1 MAVIA
6 LSVPCYA
13 PAGAGE
19 EEKRMR
25 VTEVNLKGLRAGAI
39 RALVAV
45 AVILLVCS
53 GAWAQKNKKDKTA
66 STSDQPMPSMPMSPN
81 EEIEHNIGEMLAAQ
95 QLGNMEL
102 MHKYY
107 SDSATFVS
115 SDYGPPIMGWNTWA
129 AGYERQKAA
138 FQQMQIIR
146 RNTFIYTHADVAWA
160 TFQWDFSA
168 MLATGKGY
176 DARGQTTL
184 VFNKVGND
192 WLIVHNHTAVDC
204 SSLAPV
210 EATPLTPQPSA
221 APATQ
226 PKPQN

>member
-1 MAVIA
+1 
-6 LSVPCYA
+6 
-13 PAGAGE
+13 
-19 EEKRMR
+19 MR
-25 VTEVNLKGLRAGAI
+25 GLEVRWTQVRVGTI
-39 RALVAV
+39 RALAGV

-53 GAWAQKNKKDKTA
+53 GAWAQKNKKNQ
-66 STSDQPMPSMPMSPN
+66 SVSDQPMPSMPMSPS
-81 EEIEHNIGEMLAAQ
+81 EEIERDIGQMLAAQ

-115 SDYGPPIMGWNTWA
+115 SDYGPPIVGWKNWA
-129 AGYERQKAA
+129 AGYERQRAA

-146 RNTFIYTHADVAWA
+146 RNTFIYTRADVAWA
-160 TFQWDFSA
+160 TYQWDFAA

-204 SSLAPV
+204 SSLAPAV
-210 EATPLTPQPSA
+210 ATPPAAA
-221 APATQ
+221 APGMPAQ

>member
-1 MAVIA
+1 
-6 LSVPCYA
+6 
-13 PAGAGE
+13 
-19 EEKRMR
+19 MR
-25 VTEVNLKGLRAGAI
+25 VFEVRLARLRTGAI
-39 RALVAV
+39 RALAGV

-53 GAWAQKNKKDKTA
+53 GTWAQKNKKNQNA
-66 STSDQPMPSMPMSPN
+66 NTSDQPMPSMPMSPN
-81 EEIEHNIGEMLAAQ
+81 EEVERDIGQMLAAQ

-115 SDYGPPIMGWNTWA
+115 SDYGPPIVGWKMWA

-146 RNTFIYTHADVAWA
+146 RNTFIYMHADVAWA
-160 TFQWDFSA
+160 TYQWDFAA

-204 SSLAPV
+204 GSLAPV
-210 EATPLTPQPSA
+210 EATPPAAGAPGTPA
-221 APATQ
+221 Q

>member
-1 MAVIA
+1 
-6 LSVPCYA
+6 
-13 PAGAGE
+13 
-19 EEKRMR
+19 MR
-25 VTEVNLKGLRAGAI
+25 EFEARLAGLRVEAI
-39 RALVAV
+39 RALAV
-45 AVILLVCS
+45 AAVLLLFSS
-53 GAWAQKNKKDKTA
+53 GVWAQKNKKNQP
-66 STSDQPMPSMPMSPN
+66 TSDQPMPSMPMSPH
-81 EEIEHNIGEMLAAQ
+81 EEVERDIGQMLAAQ
-95 QLGNMEL
+95 QLGNLEL

-115 SDYGPPIMGWNTWA
+115 SDYGPPIVGWKSWA

-146 RNTFIYTHADVAWA
+146 RNTFIYMHADVAWA
-160 TFQWDFSA
+160 TYQWDFA
-168 MLATGKGY
+168 AILATGKGY

-210 EATPLTPQPSA
+210 EATPPAAGAPGTPA
-221 APATQ
+221 Q

>member
-1 MAVIA
+1 
-6 LSVPCYA
+6 
-13 PAGAGE
+13 
-19 EEKRMR
+19 MR
-25 VTEVNLKGLRAGAI
+25 GFEVSLARLRAGVV
-39 RALVAV
+39 RALVGA

-53 GAWAQKNKKDKTA
+53 GAWAQKSKKNQPAT
-66 STSDQPMPSMPMSPN
+66 DQPMPSMPMTPN
-81 EEIEHNIGEMLAAQ
+81 DEIEHDIGEMLAAQ

-115 SDYGPPIMGWNTWA
+115 SDYGPPILGWKTWA
-129 AGYERQKAA
+129 AGYERQKAS

-160 TFQWDFSA
+160 TYQWDFA
-168 MLATGKGY
+168 AVLATGKGY

-184 VFNKVGND
+184 IFNKVGAD
-192 WLIVHNHTAVDC
+192 WVIVHNHTAVDC
-204 SSLAPV
+204 NSLAPDV
-210 EATPLTPQPSA
+210 ATPM
-221 APATQ
+221 APAVSGAPAQ

>member
-1 MAVIA
+1 
-6 LSVPCYA
+6 
-13 PAGAGE
+13 
-19 EEKRMR
+19 MR
-25 VTEVNLKGLRAGAI
+25 RLEVNWTGLGAGAI
-39 RALVAV
+39 RALASV
-45 AVILLVCS
+45 AVILLLCS
-53 GAWAQKNKKDKTA
+53 AVGAQKTKKNPGA
-66 STSDQPMPSMPMSPN
+66 SDQPMPSMPMSSN
-81 EEIEHNIGEMLAAQ
+81 DQIEHAIGEMLAAQ

-115 SDYGPPIMGWNTWA
+115 SDYGPPIVGWKNWA
-129 AGYERQKAA
+129 AGYERQRAA

-160 TFQWDFSA
+160 TYQWDFAA

-192 WLIVHNHTAVDC
+192 WVIVHNHTAVDC
-204 SSLAPV
+204 GSLAPV
-210 EATPLTPQPSA
+210 EGTGAIPPSA
-221 APATQ
+221 GAPGQ

>member
-1 MAVIA
+1 MGKLEVRLEGFRVSATRA
-6 LSVPCYA
+6 L
-13 PAGAGE
+13 AGA
-19 EEKRMR
+19 
-25 VTEVNLKGLRAGAI
+25 
-39 RALVAV
+39 AV
-45 AVILLVCS
+45 VLLLCS
-53 GAWAQKNKKDKTA
+53 GAWAQKSKKNQPA
-66 STSDQPMPSMPMSPN
+66 SDQPMPSMPMSDN
-81 EEIEHNIGEMLAAQ
+81 DKIERAIGETLAAQ
-95 QLGNMEL
+95 QLGNLEL

-115 SDYGPPIMGWNTWA
+115 SDYGPPIMGWKNWA

-146 RNTFIYTHADVAWA
+146 RNTFIFTHADVAWA

-184 VFNKVGND
+184 VFNKIGND

-204 SSLAPV
+204 NSLAPDV
-210 EATPLTPQPSA
+210 A
-221 APATQ
+221 APVAPAASGAPAQ

>member
-1 MAVIA
+1 
-6 LSVPCYA
+6 
-13 PAGAGE
+13 
-19 EEKRMR
+19 MR
-25 VTEVNLKGLRAGAI
+25 GLEVRWTQVRVGTI
-39 RALVAV
+39 RALAGV

-53 GAWAQKNKKDKTA
+53 GAWAQKNKKNQ
-66 STSDQPMPSMPMSPN
+66 SVSDQPMPSMPMSPS
-81 EEIEHNIGEMLAAQ
+81 EEIERDIGQMLAAQ

-115 SDYGPPIMGWNTWA
+115 SDYGPPIVGWKNWA
-129 AGYERQKAA
+129 AGYERQRAA

-160 TFQWDFSA
+160 TYQWDFAA

-192 WLIVHNHTAVDC
+192 WLIVQNHTAVDC
-204 SSLAPV
+204 SSLAPAV
-210 EATPLTPQPSA
+210 ATPPTAATPGMTA
-221 APATQ
+221 Q

>member
-1 MAVIA
+1 
-6 LSVPCYA
+6 
-13 PAGAGE
+13 
-19 EEKRMR
+19 MR
-25 VTEVNLKGLRAGAI
+25 RFEVSLVSLARLGTGAI
-39 RALVAV
+39 RALAGV
-45 AVILLVCS
+45 AVILLLSS
-53 GAWAQKNKKDKTA
+53 GVPAQKNKKNQPA
-66 STSDQPMPSMPMSPN
+66 PDQPMPSMPMSPTD
-81 EEIEHNIGEMLAAQ
+81 EIEHDIGEMLAAQ

-115 SDYGPPIMGWNTWA
+115 SDYGPPIVGWKNWA

-160 TFQWDFSA
+160 TYQWDFAA

-192 WLIVHNHTAVDC
+192 WVIVHNHTAVDC
-204 SSLAPV
+204 GSLAPV
-210 EATPLTPQPSA
+210 EVTPLTPAQSGTPV
-221 APATQ
+221 Q

>member
-1 MAVIA
+1 
-6 LSVPCYA
+6 
-13 PAGAGE
+13 
-19 EEKRMR
+19 MR
-25 VTEVNLKGLRAGAI
+25 EFEARLAGLRVEAI
-39 RALVAV
+39 RALAV
-45 AVILLVCS
+45 AAVLLLFSS
-53 GAWAQKNKKDKTA
+53 GVWAQKNKKNQP
-66 STSDQPMPSMPMSPN
+66 TSDQPMPSMPMSPH
-81 EEIEHNIGEMLAAQ
+81 EEVERDIGQMLAAQ

-115 SDYGPPIMGWNTWA
+115 SDYGPPIVGWKSWA

-146 RNTFIYTHADVAWA
+146 RNTFIYMHADVAWA
-160 TFQWDFSA
+160 TYQWDFA
-168 MLATGKGY
+168 AILATGKGY

-210 EATPLTPQPSA
+210 EATPPAAGAPGTPA
-221 APATQ
+221 Q

>member
-1 MAVIA
+1 
-6 LSVPCYA
+6 
-13 PAGAGE
+13 
-19 EEKRMR
+19 MR
-25 VTEVNLKGLRAGAI
+25 GFEVRFAGLRALAC
-39 RALVAV
+39 VAV
-45 AVILLVCS
+45 VVLFSS
-53 GAWAQKNKKDKTA
+53 GMWAQKNKKNQPA
-66 STSDQPMPSMPMSPN
+66 ADQPMPTMPMSPTD
-81 EEIEHNIGEMLAAQ
+81 EIEHDIGEMLAAQ

-115 SDYGPPIMGWNTWA
+115 SDYGPPIVGWKNWA

-160 TFQWDFSA
+160 TYQWDFA
-168 MLATGKGY
+168 AILATGKNY

-204 SSLAPV
+204 SALAPV
-210 EATPLTPQPSA
+210 EASPVTPANPA
-221 APATQ
+221 APAQ